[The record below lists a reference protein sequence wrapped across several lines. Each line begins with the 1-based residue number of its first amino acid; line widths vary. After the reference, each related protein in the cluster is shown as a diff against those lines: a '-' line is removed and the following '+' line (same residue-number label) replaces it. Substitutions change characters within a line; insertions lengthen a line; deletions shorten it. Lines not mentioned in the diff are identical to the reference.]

1 MIRKEE
7 IEKEKELVR
16 RASTCCFCFSID
28 TGFTLLITLEFMDFI
43 LYTVSFIMVIMGVD
57 EENIIDEYNEAK
69 YFTLTQ
75 SLVYLMIIINSFL
88 YCMSMKLHIK
98 NNNCCLMIIM
108 SY

>member
-7 IEKEKELVR
+7 LAKEKELVR

-28 TGFTLLITLEFMDFI
+28 TGFTLLITLEFMDFV
-43 LYTVSFIMVIMGVD
+43 LYTISFIMVLMGVD
-57 EENIIDEYNEAK
+57 EENIIHEYNEAK

-75 SLVYLMIIINSFL
+75 SLVYFMIILNSFL
-88 YCMSMKLHIK
+88 YYMSMKSYIANK
-98 NNNCCLMIIM
+98 NCCLMIIM